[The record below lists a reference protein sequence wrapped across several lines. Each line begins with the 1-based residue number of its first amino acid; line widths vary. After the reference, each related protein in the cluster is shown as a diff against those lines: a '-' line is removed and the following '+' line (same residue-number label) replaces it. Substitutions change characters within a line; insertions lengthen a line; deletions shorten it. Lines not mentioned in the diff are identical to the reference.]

1 MTGYEAAHQA
11 GRTPPGE
18 SGEGGGGAQ
27 RLGPHPPR
35 MEPQTGGFSTSAFQA
50 HRPPTTSS
58 FPAQPMGSPGS
69 PVGPPLGPMPSSSPT
84 GSYPS
89 GSALNPQPPSRRRSL
104 LPAVTLFLVVLLTG
118 AVAVQAI
125 MLADTRDK
133 YSKLRNEAAAQRTAA
148 QEEAKGLE
156 ERTKE
161 LERRAGNTL
170 DAAAVAGNVLPS
182 VFRVQSKTG
191 TGTGFAFANPTAE
204 GGSYVITN
212 YHVIDA
218 NWESNQKQVDLEQQ
232 NRRFKGTIVNVSEQA
247 DLAVIQ
253 TTEAFPRLASAPE
266 PAKPGQPV
274 VVVGSPLGLEDSV
287 TSGVI
292 SALRSTSQGQVLQ
305 FDAPVNP
312 GNSGGPI
319 VNAQGQVV
327 GVVNAKLNNAEGISL
342 GIPVAVVCDTLKIC

>member
-11 GRTPPGE
+11 ARTPPGE
-18 SGEGGGGAQ
+18 SSEGGSSTQ

-35 MEPQTGGFSTSAFQA
+35 MEPHTGGFSTSAFQA
-50 HRPPTTSS
+50 HRPANPTSS
-58 FPAQPMGSPGS
+58 FPVGTGSPA
-69 PVGPPLGPMPSSSPT
+69 VPSQPAPTSTPT
-84 GSYPS
+84 GAFHGYS
-89 GSALNPQPPSRRRSL
+89 QPPAPRRSL
-104 LPAVTLFLVVLLTG
+104 LPALTLFLVVLLTG
-118 AVAVQAI
+118 VAVVQAI

-133 YSKLRNEAAAQRTAA
+133 LDKVRADSAAQRTAA

-170 DAAAVAGNVLPS
+170 DAAAVAANVLPS
-182 VFRVQSKTG
+182 VFRVTSQAG
-191 TGTGFAFANPTAE
+191 TGTGFAFANQTPE
-204 GGSYVITN
+204 GGTNVITN

-218 NWESNQKQVDLEQQ
+218 NWESGRREVDLEQQ
-232 NRRFKGTIVNVSEQA
+232 NRRFKGQITKVDKDA
-247 DLAVIQ
+247 DLAIIQ
-253 TTEAFPRLASAPE
+253 VTDAFPRLASAPE

-292 SALRSTSQGQVLQ
+292 SAQRTINGGPVLQ

-342 GIPVAVVCDTLKIC
+342 GIPVAVVCQNLGIC